1 MIQLFDITKIK
12 QMLLGDNIYIPI
24 IATIV
29 QGKNTTGSSPKMKS
43 NSWPM
48 LLPIK
53 ILKLL
58 HPKQSNLT

>member
-1 MIQLFDITKIK
+1 MFNPMIQLFDITKIK

-43 NSWPM
+43 NS
-48 LLPIK
+48 
-53 ILKLL
+53 
-58 HPKQSNLT
+58 